1 MAGQVSPGVVIK
13 ERDLTN
19 ARIDNTVDNVG
30 ALVAPFERGPVNEIV
45 NIVNEK
51 GLLETFGKPN
61 KDNAEY
67 WFTATNFLAYGGQL
81 NLVRVGASTLVNAV
95 SDGATATLI
104 ENDGEYVTN
113 HFDDAQSW
121 HYAAKTG
128 GAYGNSVSV
137 HVVDHGWDADVT
149 LSAAVTA
156 AAGATAYLSNG
167 VTGKLYAAA
176 TAASAIKLLETNG
189 TFAVG
194 TDNLL
199 IRESGGTSTTLD
211 GAIAAGDAAITVT
224 AATNIAVGDHLLLAS
239 GEIVKVTD
247 IASAPQLSVDRAQFG
262 TTAAAAADG
271 GDVLELSQRSITAS
285 SKWWDMVKLSGTDIN
300 WNTLVGRPGTSTYAA
315 NFGSKYDELS
325 VVVLDSTGKISGT
338 KNTVLEKFQNLSKS
352 AGAQTTEGADNY
364 YVNVLRFASE
374 YIYYG
379 KHDVTN
385 VDTNFGG
392 YTTGI
397 WGSEIEN
404 GRTYSMLGYQSYALA
419 GGLDGYGVTAGDL
432 TAGYDRFADTEDI
445 TLDYILAGPL
455 LTSRVDSITVAQKCI
470 NIASSRKDCIAFVS
484 PYKAAVIGTL
494 ATDTA
499 AQRDNVIDF
508 FDGVGSSTS
517 YAVFDSGWKYI
528 YDRFNDTYRY
538 VPCNGDVAGL
548 CVQTGADLDPWFS
561 PAGFTRGNLRG
572 VIKLAYT
579 PAKSDRDKL
588 YQARINPIST
598 FPGRGTV
605 LFGDKT
611 ALSTPSA
618 FDRINVRRLFLTVER
633 QVEALAKNVL
643 FDLND
648 EITRSSFAGAVGGFL
663 REVQARRGLTDY
675 LVICDETNNTGDVID
690 RNEFVAEIYLKPSRS
705 INFITITFVA
715 TRTGVSFDEIVGR

>member
-30 ALVAPFERGPVNEIV
+30 AIVGPFERGPVNEIV
-45 NIVNEK
+45 NIVDEK
-51 GLLETFGKPN
+51 GLLETFGRPN
-61 KDNAEY
+61 SNNAEY

-81 NLVRVGASTLVNAV
+81 QVVRVGASGLVNAV
-95 SDGATATLI
+95 SDSATATLI
-104 ENDGEYVTN
+104 ENDTEYATN
-113 HFDDAQSW
+113 HFDNAQGW
-121 HYAAKTG
+121 HYAAKYAGT
-128 GAYGNSVSV
+128 YGNNLSV
-137 HVVDHGWDADVT
+137 HVVDHGYDVT
-149 LSAAVTA
+149 LGTSVALT
-156 AAGATAYLSNG
+156 AGAGAMAYTTTG
-167 VTGKLYAAA
+167 ATGKVYEDPAGGNSL
-176 TAASAIKLLETNG
+176 KLIETTGN
-189 TFAVG
+189 FAVG
-194 TDNLL
+194 TSNLL
-199 IRESGGTSTTLD
+199 VKETGATATTLD
-211 GAIAAGDAAITVT
+211 GTVAAADATITVT

-247 IASAPQLSVDRAQFG
+247 IASAPQLAVDRGQFG

-271 GDVLELSQRSITAS
+271 SDVFELTAS
-285 SKWWDMVKLSGTDIN
+285 DITSSMKWWDNLKLAGTDIN
-300 WNTLVGRPGTSTYAA
+300 WNTLVGRPGTSQYAA

-325 VVVLDSTGKISGT
+325 IVVLDATGKISGT
-338 KNTVLEKFQNLSKS
+338 KNTVLEKFQNVSKS
-352 AGAQTTEGADNY
+352 EGAQTSEGADNY
-364 YVNVLRFASE
+364 YANVLRFGSD
-374 YIYYG
+374 YLYYG

-385 VDTNFGG
+385 VTASYGG
-392 YTTGI
+392 YTTGA
-397 WGSEIEN
+397 WGSGIQD
-404 GRTYSMLGYQSYALA
+404 GRNYTMLGYQDYDLA
-419 GGLDGYGVTAGDL
+419 GGVDGYAVTAGDL
-432 TAGYDRFADTEDI
+432 TGGYDYFADTEAI

-484 PYKAAVIGTL
+484 PYKAAVIGTM
-494 ATDTA
+494 ATDTE

-618 FDRINVRRLFLTVER
+618 FDRINVRRLFLTVEK

-648 EITRSSFAGAVGGFL
+648 EITRSSFANAVGGYL

-675 LVICDETNNTGDVID
+675 LVVCDETNNTGDVID

>member
-30 ALVAPFERGPVNEIV
+30 AFVGPFERGPVNEIV
-45 NIVNEK
+45 NITNEK
-51 GLLETFGKPN
+51 DLLDTFGRPN
-61 KDNAEY
+61 EDNAAY
-67 WFTATNFLAYGGQL
+67 WFTATNFLSYGGQL
-81 NLVRVGASTLVNAV
+81 QVLRVGTSGLVNAV
-95 SDGATATLI
+95 SDSATATLI
-104 ENDGEYVTN
+104 ENDTEYTVN
-113 HFDDAQSW
+113 HFDNAQGW
-121 HYAAKTG
+121 HYAAKSAGT
-128 GAYGNSVSV
+128 YGNNVSV
-137 HVVDHGWDADVT
+137 HVVDHGFDVT
-149 LSAAVTA
+149 LTTSVALT
-156 AAGATAYLSNG
+156 AGAGAMAYASTG
-167 VTGKLYAAA
+167 ATGKVYEDPAGGTSL
-176 TAASAIKLLETNG
+176 KLIETTG
-189 TFAVG
+189 AFAVG
-194 TDNLL
+194 TANVLVK
-199 IRESGGTSTTLD
+199 ETGGTATTLD

-247 IASAPQLSVDRAQFG
+247 IASAPQLAVDRGQFG

-271 GDVLELSQRSITAS
+271 GDVFELTATDVTAS
-285 SKWWDMVKLSGTDIN
+285 VKWWDNLKLAGTDIN
-300 WNTLVGRPGTSTYAA
+300 WNTLVSRPGTSQYAT

-325 VVVLDSTGKISGT
+325 IVVVDATGKISGT
-338 KNTVLEKFQNLSKS
+338 KNTVLEKFQNVSKS
-352 AGAQTTEGADNY
+352 AGAQTAEGADNY
-364 YVNVLRFASE
+364 YANVLRFGSE
-374 YIYYG
+374 YLFYG
-379 KHDVTN
+379 KHDSTN
-385 VDTNFGG
+385 VDSNFAG

-397 WGSEIEN
+397 WGSGITD
-404 GRTYSMLGYQSYALA
+404 GRTYTMLGYQSYTLS
-419 GGLDGYGVTAGDL
+419 GGVDGYAVTAGDL
-432 TAGYDRFADTEDI
+432 TAGYDYFADTESI
-445 TLDYILAGPL
+445 TIDYILAGPL
-455 LTSRVDSITVAQKCI
+455 LDTRVDSITVAQKCI
-470 NIASSRKDCIAFVS
+470 NIASSRKDCMAFVS

-494 ATDTA
+494 ATSTS

-538 VPCNGDVAGL
+538 VPCNGDIAGL
-548 CVQTGADLDPWFS
+548 CVETGADLDPWFS
-561 PAGFTRGNLRG
+561 PAGFTRGVLRG

-588 YQARINPIST
+588 YQARINPVST

-605 LFGDKT
+605 LYGDKT

-618 FDRINVRRLFLTVER
+618 FDRINVRRLFLTVEK
-633 QVEALAKNVL
+633 QVENLAKNVL

-648 EITRSSFAGAVGGFL
+648 EITRSSFANAVGGFL
-663 REVQARRGLTDY
+663 REVKARRGLTDY

>member
-19 ARIDNTVDNVG
+19 ARIDNTIDNVG
-30 ALVAPFERGPVNEIV
+30 AIAGPFERGPVNEMT
-45 NIVNEK
+45 NIVDEK
-51 GLLETFGKPN
+51 SLLDTFGAPN
-61 KDNAEY
+61 SDNAEF
-67 WFTATNFLAYGGQL
+67 WFTATNFLSYGGQL
-81 NLVRVGASTLVNAV
+81 QVVRVGASTLVNAV
-95 SDGATATLI
+95 SDSATAQLI
-104 ENDGEYVTN
+104 ENDTEYATN
-113 HFDDAQSW
+113 HYDGAQNW

-128 GAYGNSVSV
+128 GAYGNSLSV
-137 HVVDHGWDADVT
+137 HVVDHGHDFDLT
-149 LSAAVTA
+149 LSAAATA
-156 AAGATAYLSNG
+156 TAGNAVYASTGATGKVFADPAGGTALKIFET
-167 VTGKLYAAA
+167 TG
-176 TAASAIKLLETNG
+176 N
-189 TFAVG
+189 FAVG
-194 TDNLL
+194 TGNLL
-199 IRESGGTSTTLD
+199 LKQTGATATTAN
-211 GAIAAGDAAITVT
+211 GAVAAGDATITL
-224 AATNIAVGDHLLLAS
+224 ASASGIGNGDYLLLAS
-239 GEIVKVTD
+239 GEIVRVTD
-247 IASAPQLSVDRAQFG
+247 ISADPQLAVDRAQFG

-271 GDVLELSQRSITAS
+271 SDVFELTAYDVTAS
-285 SKWWDMVKLSGTDIN
+285 MKWWDNVKLSGTDIN
-300 WNTLVGRPGTSTYAA
+300 WNTLVGRPGTSAYAS

-325 VVVLDSTGKISGT
+325 IVVLDATGKISGT
-338 KNTVLEKFQNLSKS
+338 KNTVLEKFQNVSKS
-352 AGAQTTEGADNY
+352 AGAQTSEGADNY
-364 YVNVLRFASE
+364 YAHVLRFASR
-374 YIYYG
+374 YLYWG
-379 KHDVTN
+379 KHDTANVTASY
-385 VDTNFGG
+385 GG

-397 WGSEIEN
+397 WGAEIEN
-404 GRTYSMLGYQSYALA
+404 GRTYTMLGYQSYTLA
-419 GGLDGYGVTAGDL
+419 GGVDGYGVSAGDL
-432 TAGYDRFADTEDI
+432 TAGYDFFADTESI
-445 TLDYILAGPL
+445 NLDYILAGPL
-455 LTSRVDSITVAQKCI
+455 LTTRVDSITVAQKCI
-470 NIASSRKDCIAFVS
+470 NIASSRKDCMAFVS

-494 ATDTA
+494 ATSTE

-548 CVQTGADLDPWFS
+548 CVQTGANLDPWFS
-561 PAGFTRGNLRG
+561 PAGFNRGNLRG

-633 QVEALAKNVL
+633 QVENLAKNVL

-648 EITRSSFAGAVGGFL
+648 EITRSSFSNAVGGFL

-715 TRTGVSFDEIVGR
+715 TRTGVSFDEIIGR